1 MFVYD
6 PRPTFTHTV
15 KVRVPVNG
23 GFEDQD
29 FKATFAVMPTDE
41 VKQYDL
47 SIGDQS
53 TDFLRKIVVG
63 MTDLIGKD
71 EQPVSYNDQ
80 VRDALIGQLYVRKA
94 LVRTYFEAVSGA
106 ASGN

>member
-23 GFEDQD
+23 GFEEQD
-29 FKATFAVMPTDE
+29 FKATFAVMPVEE
-41 VKQYDL
+41 VAKHDL
-47 SIGDQS
+47 SHGEGS
-53 TDFLRKIVVG
+53 SAFLKQIVVG
-63 MTDLIGKD
+63 MDDLVGKD
-71 EQPVSYNDQ
+71 NQPVPYNDQ

-94 LVRTYFEAVSGA
+94 LVRTYFAAVSDA
-106 ASGN
+106 QSGN